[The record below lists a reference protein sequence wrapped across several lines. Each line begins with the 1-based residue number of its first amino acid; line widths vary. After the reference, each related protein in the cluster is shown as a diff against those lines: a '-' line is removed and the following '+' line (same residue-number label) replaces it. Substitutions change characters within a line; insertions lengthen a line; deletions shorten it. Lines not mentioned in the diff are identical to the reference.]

1 VSWRLLVGRAFAL
14 ASHRSYSTT
23 SEEPPLSNFNNYR
36 DNPPGVLEIVSDH
49 RGDTYRSVYTVRFTD
64 VVYVLHVF
72 QKKSKKGARTPQSEI
87 ELVRQRLKRA
97 AELHE
102 QREN

>member
-1 VSWRLLVGRAFAL
+1 
-14 ASHRSYSTT
+14 
-23 SEEPPLSNFNNYR
+23 
-36 DNPPGVLEIVSDH
+36 VLEIVSDH
-49 RGDTYRSVYTVRFTD
+49 RGDTYRSVYTVRFAHT
-64 VVYVLHVF
+64 VYVLHVF
-72 QKKSKKGARTPQSEI
+72 QKKSKKGVRTPQSEI